1 MELGREAGVGLEG
14 PWGGG
19 MVGVVS
25 GAGYGLEL
33 RMWLGEGL
41 GVGRMWESG
50 VRLGAWLG
58 SGLERGMIRCGG

>member
-41 GVGRMWESG
+41 GVGGVWEGG
-50 VRLGAWLG
+50 VR
-58 SGLERGMIRCGG
+58 